1 MARTVDARNMT
12 IYRLGDLEPRF
23 ASAEHYVAPTAAVIG
38 SVVLGHQ
45 ASVWFGAVVRGDN
58 ALITIGDRSN
68 IQDGCVLHVDPDQP
82 LAIGAN
88 VTVGH
93 KAMLHGC
100 EIAEGS
106 LIGINAV
113 ILNGARVGPG
123 SIIGAGS
130 LVAEGKQIPPGVLAL
145 GSPARIVRELTAEQR
160 RKLLALAEVY
170 IEKSERYRAGL
181 VSIG

>member
-1 MARTVDARNMT
+1 MTV
-12 IYRLGDLEPRF
+12 YRLGNLEPRF
-23 ASAEHYVAPTAAVIG
+23 VSDDYYVAPTAAVIG

-45 ASVWFGAVVRGDN
+45 ASVWFSAVVRGDN

-68 IQDGCVLHVDPDQP
+68 IQDGCVLHVDPGQP
-82 LAIGAN
+82 LVIGPN

-100 EIAEGS
+100 EICEGS

-113 ILNGARVGPG
+113 LLNGARVGPS
-123 SIIGAGS
+123 SIVGAGS
-130 LVAEGKQIPPGVLAL
+130 LVPEGKQIPPGVLAL

-160 RKLLALAEVY
+160 RNLLALAEVY
-170 IEKSERYRAGL
+170 IEKSARYRAGL
-181 VSIG
+181 VSSG